1 MIYYIEI
8 RELSAGSGANFPHM
22 EFRKVSYDEAIK
34 SLNLNLE
41 KGGSQYEIKKTVF
54 PKIISNDT
62 YFSFKFR
69 EVFSL
74 NELKKWCGVELNKD
88 ENRDFFI
95 DINHYSKSS
104 IHSLGNE
111 ILDKVIS
118 IIENKISYAKMLKGI
133 DDVSFTERNG
143 ETFYSESI
151 YDRGWETENNFN
163 ISESEKSLYDW
174 WNSLDKIWKKI
185 LFTKF
190 EENDIPAVY
199 DLQEKLNL
207 RKLQI
212 SKFKP
217 LKINYKFSSETL
229 FKELDLK
236 PLSSFTNMVELDL
249 SFIDGFQ
256 NISTIGDLKKIE
268 ILNMSYTNVDD
279 LKFTS
284 RLTNLKKINLS
295 NSAISDLLPLFPLK
309 NFEELDCS
317 YCRKIIRLLPMQNLK
332 TINITGSN
340 LTYKDIL
347 EYENLVGYKIENVIK

>member
-8 RELSAGSGANFPHM
+8 RELSAGSGANFPHL
-22 EFRKVSYDEAIK
+22 EFKRVSYDEAIK

-41 KGGSQYEIKKTVF
+41 KGGSQYKIKKTVF

-62 YFSFKFR
+62 YFSYKFR

-88 ENRDFFI
+88 DNRDFFI

-118 IIENKISYAKMLKGI
+118 IIENKISYAIMLKGI

-174 WNSLDKIWKKI
+174 WNGLDKIWKKI
-185 LFTKF
+185 LFKKF
-190 EENDIPAVY
+190 EENDIPSEY
-199 DLQEKLNL
+199 DLQQKLNIKSL
-207 RKLQI
+207 TI

-217 LKINYKFSSETL
+217 QNINYKVSIEIL

-236 PLSSFTNMVELDL
+236 PLISLTNLVELDL
-249 SFIDGFQ
+249 SYIDILH
-256 NISTIGDLKKIE
+256 NVSIIGELKKIE
-268 ILNMSYTNVDD
+268 ILNVSNTNIGN

-284 RLTNLKKINLS
+284 TLNNLKKLN
-295 NSAISDLLPLFPLK
+295 ISSSVIEDLLPLFPLK
-309 NFEELDCS
+309 NLEELDCS
-317 YCRKIIRLLPMQNLK
+317 YCKNISRLTPMQNLK
-332 TINITGSN
+332 KINIRSSN

-347 EYENLVGYKIENVIK
+347 EYEKLVGYKIENVIK